1 MSRRQPQRHETA
13 IAVGSADEIG
23 RIVIK
28 SGQRFVKRHPA
39 VSVAWVLGLLVSILA
54 SGYTPSPAAV
64 QNYEIKMANLNNE
77 VLAEAEG
84 EMLYWDQVYR
94 RSKGMFWT
102 CDATCK
108 ANRQQYE
115 ERRRVFSDL
124 NKDYLKGV
132 AEAKSELGIFSEDG
146 VEETRDLFW
155 RKVSGGK
162 QYAKRAT
169 MWDAVFV
176 GIGTMS
182 RRDEGLASIIARIAF
197 KFVVNLTIGLFMA
210 VIQFLFSVWTVIWS
224 YQPDPISTVAFATMA
239 SLAAVS
245 LLATWLLGLAAV
257 GVTGVYAVAKL
268 AETAQIEAAR
278 QAGGSDPR
286 LRQQFVQQQAYQQQ
300 RQQQQQYQPQQQQQP
315 YQQRPQQ
322 PRRRQAATPAAPMS
336 TNWNNID

>member
-39 VSVAWVLGLLVSILA
+39 ISLAWVLGLLVSILA
-54 SGYTPSPAAV
+54 SGYTPSQEAV
-64 QNYEIKMANLNNE
+64 QKYEVKMASLNDE

-108 ANRQQYE
+108 VNREEY
-115 ERRRVFSDL
+115 ERRRRIFNDL
-124 NKDYLKGV
+124 HNDYLKGV
-132 AEAKSELGIFSEDG
+132 AEAKSELGVFSEDG
-146 VEETRDLFW
+146 VGETRDLFW

-182 RRDEGLASIIARIAF
+182 RRDEGLAAIIARIAF

-224 YQPDPISTVAFATMA
+224 YQPHPVSTLAFAAMA

-278 QAGGSDPR
+278 QGGSDPR
-286 LRQQFVQQQAYQQQ
+286 RRQQFVRQQAYHQQQ
-300 RQQQQQYQPQQQQQP
+300 RQQQEQPYQQQQQQQQQQQP
-315 YQQRPQQ
+315 
-322 PRRRQAATPAAPMS
+322 RRRPAATPAASMCGVPKE
-336 TNWNNID
+336 